1 MGVRFSHPLPFRLL
15 SCQNLSGSFLFVI
28 IKLSRYYILLD
39 NDCNFLIYFSLDM
52 VYNDNRGKV
61 FGGDSILVIIFN
73 NYIFERRAKMKK
85 NIKFTILLILLVISL
100 TGCVKFNSTMEIKK
114 DKSMDY
120 KIIYAF
126 DKSLFGD
133 QEILTNDD
141 KKELENKGFTV
152 SNYVDGNMKGFKVS
166 KNIKNIDDVSSTN
179 DATYDLSGL
188 LDSNKSESKVFKVK
202 KGFLKNTYTA
212 SFKFDSSDSDL
223 NNSTSND
230 TTIDNDFTIDD
241 NNTTTDSDFDFSNIN
256 TNMDLSFNVKLPYK
270 AISSNAT
277 TKKNDDKELS
287 WNLSSTGEDKIE
299 FSFALYNMTNIYICG
314 GVIVLLIIIVIV
326 SILNKGKKNKVSN
339 KDATND
345 KQTTTFNSSV
355 ETPIMSNNV
364 TSQSSE
370 NINKVEAFYQQ
381 PDKKSNI
388 ADMYSNQSI
397 QEQASTN
404 SQSTVFSTTN
414 VDNNPVNETLSTS
427 SVDNQIFPQPV
438 QTTDIFS
445 TTNVNSNLANQT
457 LSTDTVNN
465 QQSNVNNDNQIDTL

>member
-1 MGVRFSHPLPFRLL
+1 
-15 SCQNLSGSFLFVI
+15 
-28 IKLSRYYILLD
+28 
-39 NDCNFLIYFSLDM
+39 
-52 VYNDNRGKV
+52 
-61 FGGDSILVIIFN
+61 
-73 NYIFERRAKMKK
+73 MKK

-202 KGFLKNTYTA
+202 KGLLKNTYTA

-241 NNTTTDSDFDFSNIN
+241 NNTTTDSDFDFSNMN

-326 SILNKGKKNKVSN
+326 SILNIGKKNKVSN

-397 QEQASTN
+397 KEQASTN

-414 VDNNPVNETLSTS
+414 VNNTSVNKTLSTN
-427 SVDNQIFPQPV
+427 SVDNQTFPQPV

-445 TTNVNSNLANQT
+445 ATNVNSNLANQT

>member
-1 MGVRFSHPLPFRLL
+1 
-15 SCQNLSGSFLFVI
+15 
-28 IKLSRYYILLD
+28 
-39 NDCNFLIYFSLDM
+39 
-52 VYNDNRGKV
+52 
-61 FGGDSILVIIFN
+61 
-73 NYIFERRAKMKK
+73 MKK
-85 NIKFTILLILLVISL
+85 NIKLTALLTLLVISL

-133 QEILTNDD
+133 QEILTSND

-179 DATYDLSGL
+179 NATYDLSGL

-202 KGFLKNTYTA
+202 KGFLKSTYTA

-230 TTIDNDFTIDD
+230 TTIDNDFTTDD
-241 NNTTTDSDFDFSNIN
+241 NGTTTDSDFDFSNIN

-299 FSFALYNMTNIYICG
+299 FSFVLYNMTNIYICG

-326 SILNKGKKNKVSN
+326 SILNKSRKNKVSN

-364 TSQSSE
+364 TSQS
-370 NINKVEAFYQQ
+370 I
-381 PDKKSNI
+381 D
-388 ADMYSNQSI
+388 NQSI

-414 VDNNPVNETLSTS
+414 VDNAPVNKTLSTS
-427 SVDNQIFPQPV
+427 SVDNQTFPQPV
-438 QTTDIFS
+438 QTKDIFS

>member
-1 MGVRFSHPLPFRLL
+1 
-15 SCQNLSGSFLFVI
+15 
-28 IKLSRYYILLD
+28 
-39 NDCNFLIYFSLDM
+39 
-52 VYNDNRGKV
+52 
-61 FGGDSILVIIFN
+61 
-73 NYIFERRAKMKK
+73 MKK

-299 FSFALYNMTNIYICG
+299 FSFALYNMTNIYIY
-314 GVIVLLIIIVIV
+314 V
-326 SILNKGKKNKVSN
+326 
-339 KDATND
+339 
-345 KQTTTFNSSV
+345 V
-355 ETPIMSNNV
+355 E
-364 TSQSSE
+364 
-370 NINKVEAFYQQ
+370 
-381 PDKKSNI
+381 
-388 ADMYSNQSI
+388 
-397 QEQASTN
+397 
-404 SQSTVFSTTN
+404 
-414 VDNNPVNETLSTS
+414 L
-427 SVDNQIFPQPV
+427 
-438 QTTDIFS
+438 
-445 TTNVNSNLANQT
+445 
-457 LSTDTVNN
+457 
-465 QQSNVNNDNQIDTL
+465 

>member
-1 MGVRFSHPLPFRLL
+1 
-15 SCQNLSGSFLFVI
+15 
-28 IKLSRYYILLD
+28 
-39 NDCNFLIYFSLDM
+39 
-52 VYNDNRGKV
+52 
-61 FGGDSILVIIFN
+61 
-73 NYIFERRAKMKK
+73 MKK

-241 NNTTTDSDFDFSNIN
+241 NNTTTDSDFDFSSMN

-299 FSFALYNMTNIYICG
+299 FSFALYNMTNIYIFG
-314 GVIVLLIIIVIV
+314 GVVVLLIIVVIV

-397 QEQASTN
+397 KEQASTN

-414 VDNNPVNETLSTS
+414 VNNTSVNETLSTN
-427 SVDNQIFPQPV
+427 SVDNQTFPQPV

>member
-1 MGVRFSHPLPFRLL
+1 
-15 SCQNLSGSFLFVI
+15 
-28 IKLSRYYILLD
+28 
-39 NDCNFLIYFSLDM
+39 
-52 VYNDNRGKV
+52 
-61 FGGDSILVIIFN
+61 
-73 NYIFERRAKMKK
+73 MKK

-133 QEILTNDD
+133 QEILTSDD

-212 SFKFDSSDSDL
+212 SFKFDSADSDL

-241 NNTTTDSDFDFSNIN
+241 NNTTTDSDFDFSSMN

-355 ETPIMSNNV
+355 ETPIMNNNV
-364 TSQSSE
+364 TSQS
-370 NINKVEAFYQQ
+370 I
-381 PDKKSNI
+381 D
-388 ADMYSNQSI
+388 NQSI

-404 SQSTVFSTTN
+404 SQSAVFSTTN
-414 VDNNPVNETLSTS
+414 VDNTPVTETLSTN
-427 SVDNQIFPQPV
+427 SVDNQTFPQSV
-438 QTTDIFS
+438 KTTDIFS

>member
-1 MGVRFSHPLPFRLL
+1 
-15 SCQNLSGSFLFVI
+15 
-28 IKLSRYYILLD
+28 
-39 NDCNFLIYFSLDM
+39 
-52 VYNDNRGKV
+52 
-61 FGGDSILVIIFN
+61 
-73 NYIFERRAKMKK
+73 MKK
-85 NIKFTILLILLVISL
+85 NIKLTALLTLLVISL

-133 QEILTNDD
+133 QEILTSND

-179 DATYDLSGL
+179 NATYDLSGL

-230 TTIDNDFTIDD
+230 TTIDNDFTTDD

-364 TSQSSE
+364 TSQS
-370 NINKVEAFYQQ
+370 I
-381 PDKKSNI
+381 D
-388 ADMYSNQSI
+388 NQSI

-414 VDNNPVNETLSTS
+414 VDNASVNKTLSTS
-427 SVDNQIFPQPV
+427 SVDNQTFPQPV
-438 QTTDIFS
+438 QTKDIFS
-445 TTNVNSNLANQT
+445 TTNVDNNLANQT

>member
-1 MGVRFSHPLPFRLL
+1 
-15 SCQNLSGSFLFVI
+15 
-28 IKLSRYYILLD
+28 
-39 NDCNFLIYFSLDM
+39 
-52 VYNDNRGKV
+52 
-61 FGGDSILVIIFN
+61 
-73 NYIFERRAKMKK
+73 MKK
-85 NIKFTILLILLVISL
+85 NIKLTALLTLLVISL

-133 QEILTNDD
+133 QEILTSND

-230 TTIDNDFTIDD
+230 TTIDNDFTTDD

-397 QEQASTN
+397 QGQASTN

-414 VDNNPVNETLSTS
+414 VNNTSVNETLFTN
-427 SVDNQIFPQPV
+427 SVDSQTSPQLV
-438 QTTDIFS
+438 QTASILS

>member
-1 MGVRFSHPLPFRLL
+1 
-15 SCQNLSGSFLFVI
+15 
-28 IKLSRYYILLD
+28 
-39 NDCNFLIYFSLDM
+39 
-52 VYNDNRGKV
+52 
-61 FGGDSILVIIFN
+61 
-73 NYIFERRAKMKK
+73 MKK
-85 NIKFTILLILLVISL
+85 NIKLTALLTLLVISL

-133 QEILTNDD
+133 QEILTSDD

-230 TTIDNDFTIDD
+230 TTIDNDFTTDD

-414 VDNNPVNETLSTS
+414 VNNTSVNETLSTNSVDNQTFPQPVQTTDIFSTTNVDNNPVNETLSTS
-427 SVDNQIFPQPV
+427 SVDNQTFPQLMLIVILQIRLYP
-438 QTTDIFS
+438 QILLII
-445 TTNVNSNLANQT
+445 NNLM
-457 LSTDTVNN
+457 
-465 QQSNVNNDNQIDTL
+465 

>member
-1 MGVRFSHPLPFRLL
+1 
-15 SCQNLSGSFLFVI
+15 
-28 IKLSRYYILLD
+28 
-39 NDCNFLIYFSLDM
+39 
-52 VYNDNRGKV
+52 
-61 FGGDSILVIIFN
+61 
-73 NYIFERRAKMKK
+73 MKK

-202 KGFLKNTYTA
+202 KGLLKNTYTA

-241 NNTTTDSDFDFSNIN
+241 NNTTTDSDFDFSSMN

-299 FSFALYNMTNIYICG
+299 FSFALYNMTNIYIFG
-314 GVIVLLIIIVIV
+314 GVVVLLIIIVIV

-355 ETPIMSNNV
+355 ETPIMNNNV
-364 TSQSSE
+364 TSQS
-370 NINKVEAFYQQ
+370 I
-381 PDKKSNI
+381 D
-388 ADMYSNQSI
+388 NQSI

-404 SQSTVFSTTN
+404 SQSAVFSTTN
-414 VDNNPVNETLSTS
+414 VDNTPVNETLSTN
-427 SVDNQIFPQPV
+427 SVDNQTFPQSV
-438 QTTDIFS
+438 KTTDIFS

>member
-1 MGVRFSHPLPFRLL
+1 M
-15 SCQNLSGSFLFVI
+15 N
-28 IKLSRYYILLD
+28 
-39 NDCNFLIYFSLDM
+39 
-52 VYNDNRGKV
+52 
-61 FGGDSILVIIFN
+61 
-73 NYIFERRAKMKK
+73 K
-85 NIKFTILLILLVISL
+85 NIKLTALLTLLVISL

-133 QEILTNDD
+133 QEILTSND

-152 SNYVDGNMKGFKVS
+152 SNYVDGNMNGFKVS

-230 TTIDNDFTIDD
+230 TTIDNDFTADD
-241 NNTTTDSDFDFSNIN
+241 NNTTADSDFDFSNIN

-355 ETPIMSNNV
+355 ETPIMNNNV
-364 TSQSSE
+364 TSQS
-370 NINKVEAFYQQ
+370 I
-381 PDKKSNI
+381 D
-388 ADMYSNQSI
+388 NQSI

-414 VDNNPVNETLSTS
+414 VDNTPVNETLSTN
-427 SVDNQIFPQPV
+427 SVDNQTFPQPV

>member
-1 MGVRFSHPLPFRLL
+1 
-15 SCQNLSGSFLFVI
+15 
-28 IKLSRYYILLD
+28 
-39 NDCNFLIYFSLDM
+39 
-52 VYNDNRGKV
+52 
-61 FGGDSILVIIFN
+61 
-73 NYIFERRAKMKK
+73 MKK
-85 NIKFTILLILLVISL
+85 NIKLTALLTLLVISL

-133 QEILTNDD
+133 QEILTSYD

-230 TTIDNDFTIDD
+230 TTIDNDFTTDD

-355 ETPIMSNNV
+355 ETPIMNNNV

-414 VDNNPVNETLSTS
+414 VNNTSVNETLSTNSVDNQTFPQPVQTTDIFSTTNVDNNPVNETLSTS
-427 SVDNQIFPQPV
+427 SVDNQTFPQPV

>member
-1 MGVRFSHPLPFRLL
+1 
-15 SCQNLSGSFLFVI
+15 
-28 IKLSRYYILLD
+28 
-39 NDCNFLIYFSLDM
+39 
-52 VYNDNRGKV
+52 
-61 FGGDSILVIIFN
+61 
-73 NYIFERRAKMKK
+73 MKK

-152 SNYVDGNMKGFKVS
+152 SNYVDGNMKGFKIS

-230 TTIDNDFTIDD
+230 TTIDNDFTTDD

-326 SILNKGKKNKVSN
+326 SILNKSKKNKVSN

-414 VDNNPVNETLSTS
+414 VNNTSVNETLSTS
-427 SVDNQIFPQPV
+427 SVDNQTFTKPV

>member
-1 MGVRFSHPLPFRLL
+1 
-15 SCQNLSGSFLFVI
+15 
-28 IKLSRYYILLD
+28 
-39 NDCNFLIYFSLDM
+39 
-52 VYNDNRGKV
+52 
-61 FGGDSILVIIFN
+61 
-73 NYIFERRAKMKK
+73 MKK

-133 QEILTNDD
+133 QEILTSDD

-202 KGFLKNTYTA
+202 KGLLKNTYTA

-230 TTIDNDFTIDD
+230 TTIDNDFTTDD
-241 NNTTTDSDFDFSNIN
+241 NNTTTDSDFDFSNMN

-355 ETPIMSNNV
+355 ETPIINNNV
-364 TSQSSE
+364 TSQS
-370 NINKVEAFYQQ
+370 I
-381 PDKKSNI
+381 D
-388 ADMYSNQSI
+388 NQSI

-404 SQSTVFSTTN
+404 SQSAVFSTTN
-414 VDNNPVNETLSTS
+414 VDNTPVNETLSTN
-427 SVDNQIFPQPV
+427 SVDNQTFPQPV

>member
-1 MGVRFSHPLPFRLL
+1 MEL
-15 SCQNLSGSFLFVI
+15 I
-28 IKLSRYYILLD
+28 I
-39 NDCNFLIYFSLDM
+39 
-52 VYNDNRGKV
+52 NR
-61 FGGDSILVIIFN
+61 
-73 NYIFERRAKMKK
+73 
-85 NIKFTILLILLVISL
+85 
-100 TGCVKFNSTMEIKK
+100 
-114 DKSMDY
+114 
-120 KIIYAF
+120 
-126 DKSLFGD
+126 
-133 QEILTNDD
+133 
-141 KKELENKGFTV
+141 
-152 SNYVDGNMKGFKVS
+152 
-166 KNIKNIDDVSSTN
+166 
-179 DATYDLSGL
+179 
-188 LDSNKSESKVFKVK
+188 
-202 KGFLKNTYTA
+202 
-212 SFKFDSSDSDL
+212 
-223 NNSTSND
+223 
-230 TTIDNDFTIDD
+230 
-241 NNTTTDSDFDFSNIN
+241 
-256 TNMDLSFNVKLPYK
+256 
-270 AISSNAT
+270 
-277 TKKNDDKELS
+277 
-287 WNLSSTGEDKIE
+287 EDKIE

-364 TSQSSE
+364 TSQSIDNQSSE

-414 VDNNPVNETLSTS
+414 VDNTPVNETLSTN
-427 SVDNQIFPQPV
+427 SVDNQTFPQPV

-445 TTNVNSNLANQT
+445 TTNVNNNLANQT

>member
-1 MGVRFSHPLPFRLL
+1 
-15 SCQNLSGSFLFVI
+15 
-28 IKLSRYYILLD
+28 
-39 NDCNFLIYFSLDM
+39 
-52 VYNDNRGKV
+52 
-61 FGGDSILVIIFN
+61 
-73 NYIFERRAKMKK
+73 MKK
-85 NIKFTILLILLVISL
+85 NIKLTALLTLLVISL

-133 QEILTNDD
+133 QEILTSDD

-230 TTIDNDFTIDD
+230 TTIDNDFTTDD

-355 ETPIMSNNV
+355 ETPIMNNNV

-414 VDNNPVNETLSTS
+414 V
-427 SVDNQIFPQPV
+427 
-438 QTTDIFS
+438 
-445 TTNVNSNLANQT
+445 NSNLANQT

>member
-1 MGVRFSHPLPFRLL
+1 
-15 SCQNLSGSFLFVI
+15 
-28 IKLSRYYILLD
+28 
-39 NDCNFLIYFSLDM
+39 
-52 VYNDNRGKV
+52 
-61 FGGDSILVIIFN
+61 
-73 NYIFERRAKMKK
+73 MKK
-85 NIKFTILLILLVISL
+85 NIKLTALLTLLVISL

-133 QEILTNDD
+133 QEILTSND

-179 DATYDLSGL
+179 NATYDLSGL

-230 TTIDNDFTIDD
+230 TTIDNDFTTDD

-299 FSFALYNMTNIYICG
+299 FSFVLYNMTNIYICG

-326 SILNKGKKNKVSN
+326 SILNKSRKNKVSN

-364 TSQSSE
+364 TSQS
-370 NINKVEAFYQQ
+370 I
-381 PDKKSNI
+381 D
-388 ADMYSNQSI
+388 NQSI

-414 VDNNPVNETLSTS
+414 VDNAPVNKTLSTS
-427 SVDNQIFPQPV
+427 SVDNQTFPQPV
-438 QTTDIFS
+438 QTKDIFS
-445 TTNVNSNLANQT
+445 TTNVDNNLANQT

>member
-1 MGVRFSHPLPFRLL
+1 
-15 SCQNLSGSFLFVI
+15 
-28 IKLSRYYILLD
+28 
-39 NDCNFLIYFSLDM
+39 
-52 VYNDNRGKV
+52 
-61 FGGDSILVIIFN
+61 
-73 NYIFERRAKMKK
+73 MKK
-85 NIKFTILLILLVISL
+85 NIKLTTLLILIVISL

-133 QEILTNDD
+133 QEILTSND

-230 TTIDNDFTIDD
+230 TTIDNDFTTDD

-326 SILNKGKKNKVSN
+326 SILNKSRKNKVSN

-355 ETPIMSNNV
+355 ETPIINNNV
-364 TSQSSE
+364 TSQS
-370 NINKVEAFYQQ
+370 I
-381 PDKKSNI
+381 D
-388 ADMYSNQSI
+388 NQSI

-414 VDNNPVNETLSTS
+414 VNNTSVNETLSTN
-427 SVDNQIFPQPV
+427 SVDNQTFPQPV

-445 TTNVNSNLANQT
+445 TTNVNSNLVNQA

-465 QQSNVNNDNQIDTL
+465 QQSNVNNDDQIDTL

>member
-1 MGVRFSHPLPFRLL
+1 
-15 SCQNLSGSFLFVI
+15 
-28 IKLSRYYILLD
+28 
-39 NDCNFLIYFSLDM
+39 
-52 VYNDNRGKV
+52 
-61 FGGDSILVIIFN
+61 
-73 NYIFERRAKMKK
+73 MKK
-85 NIKFTILLILLVISL
+85 NIKLTALLTLLVISL

-133 QEILTNDD
+133 QEILTSDD

-230 TTIDNDFTIDD
+230 TTIDNDFTTDD
-241 NNTTTDSDFDFSNIN
+241 NDTTTDSDFDFSNIN

-364 TSQSSE
+364 TSQSIDNQSSE

-388 ADMYSNQSI
+388 ADMYSNQNI
-397 QEQASTN
+397 QEQASTS

-414 VDNNPVNETLSTS
+414 VDNTPVNE
-427 SVDNQIFPQPV
+427 
-438 QTTDIFS
+438 
-445 TTNVNSNLANQT
+445 T

>member
-1 MGVRFSHPLPFRLL
+1 
-15 SCQNLSGSFLFVI
+15 
-28 IKLSRYYILLD
+28 
-39 NDCNFLIYFSLDM
+39 
-52 VYNDNRGKV
+52 
-61 FGGDSILVIIFN
+61 
-73 NYIFERRAKMKK
+73 MKK
-85 NIKFTILLILLVISL
+85 NIKLTALLILLVISL

-133 QEILTNDD
+133 QEILTSDD

-166 KNIKNIDDVSSTN
+166 KNIKSIDDVSSTN

-230 TTIDNDFTIDD
+230 TTIDNDFTTDD

-299 FSFALYNMTNIYICG
+299 FSFVLYNMTNIYICG

-326 SILNKGKKNKVSN
+326 SILNKSRKNKVSN

-355 ETPIMSNNV
+355 ETPIMSTNV
-364 TSQSSE
+364 TSQS
-370 NINKVEAFYQQ
+370 I
-381 PDKKSNI
+381 D
-388 ADMYSNQSI
+388 NQSI

-414 VDNNPVNETLSTS
+414 VDNAPVNKTLSTS
-427 SVDNQIFPQPV
+427 SVDNQTFPQPV
-438 QTTDIFS
+438 QTKDIFS
-445 TTNVNSNLANQT
+445 TTNVDNNLANQT

>member
-1 MGVRFSHPLPFRLL
+1 
-15 SCQNLSGSFLFVI
+15 
-28 IKLSRYYILLD
+28 
-39 NDCNFLIYFSLDM
+39 
-52 VYNDNRGKV
+52 
-61 FGGDSILVIIFN
+61 
-73 NYIFERRAKMKK
+73 MKK
-85 NIKFTILLILLVISL
+85 NIKFTALLTLLVISL

-230 TTIDNDFTIDD
+230 TTIDNDFTTDD

-364 TSQSSE
+364 TSQS
-370 NINKVEAFYQQ
+370 I
-381 PDKKSNI
+381 D
-388 ADMYSNQSI
+388 NQSI

-414 VDNNPVNETLSTS
+414 VDNAPVNKTLSTS
-427 SVDNQIFPQPV
+427 SVDNQTFPQPV
-438 QTTDIFS
+438 QTKDIFS
-445 TTNVNSNLANQT
+445 TTNVDNNLANQT

>member
-1 MGVRFSHPLPFRLL
+1 
-15 SCQNLSGSFLFVI
+15 
-28 IKLSRYYILLD
+28 
-39 NDCNFLIYFSLDM
+39 
-52 VYNDNRGKV
+52 
-61 FGGDSILVIIFN
+61 
-73 NYIFERRAKMKK
+73 MKK
-85 NIKFTILLILLVISL
+85 NIKLTALLTLLVISL

-133 QEILTNDD
+133 QEILTSDD

-152 SNYVDGNMKGFKVS
+152 SNYVDGNMNGFKVS

-230 TTIDNDFTIDD
+230 TTIDNDFTTDD

-414 VDNNPVNETLSTS
+414 VNNTSVNETLSTNSVDNQTFPQPVQTTDIFSTTNVDNNPVNETLSTN
-427 SVDNQIFPQPV
+427 SVDNQTFPQPV

>member
-1 MGVRFSHPLPFRLL
+1 
-15 SCQNLSGSFLFVI
+15 
-28 IKLSRYYILLD
+28 
-39 NDCNFLIYFSLDM
+39 
-52 VYNDNRGKV
+52 
-61 FGGDSILVIIFN
+61 
-73 NYIFERRAKMKK
+73 MKK
-85 NIKFTILLILLVISL
+85 NIKLTALLTLLVISL

-133 QEILTNDD
+133 QEILTSND

-179 DATYDLSGL
+179 NATYDLSGL

-230 TTIDNDFTIDD
+230 TTIDNDFTTDD

-364 TSQSSE
+364 TSQS
-370 NINKVEAFYQQ
+370 I
-381 PDKKSNI
+381 D
-388 ADMYSNQSI
+388 NQSI

-414 VDNNPVNETLSTS
+414 VDNAPVNKTLSTS
-427 SVDNQIFPQPV
+427 SVDNQTFPQPV
-438 QTTDIFS
+438 QTKDIFS
-445 TTNVNSNLANQT
+445 TTIVDNNLANQT

>member
-1 MGVRFSHPLPFRLL
+1 
-15 SCQNLSGSFLFVI
+15 
-28 IKLSRYYILLD
+28 
-39 NDCNFLIYFSLDM
+39 
-52 VYNDNRGKV
+52 
-61 FGGDSILVIIFN
+61 
-73 NYIFERRAKMKK
+73 MKK
-85 NIKFTILLILLVISL
+85 NIKLTTLLILLVISL

-114 DKSMDY
+114 DKSIDY
-120 KIIYAF
+120 TVIYAF

-133 QEILTNDD
+133 QEILTSDD
-141 KKELENKGFTV
+141 KKELENKEFTV
-152 SNYVDGNMKGFKVS
+152 SNYVDGNMNGLKLS

-230 TTIDNDFTIDD
+230 TTIDNDFTTDD
-241 NNTTTDSDFDFSNIN
+241 NDTTTDSDFDFSNIN

-277 TKKNDDKELS
+277 TKKNDDKDLS
-287 WNLSSTGEDKIE
+287 WDLSSTGENKIE

-326 SILNKGKKNKVSN
+326 SILNKSKKNKVSN
-339 KDATND
+339 KDTTND

-364 TSQSSE
+364 TSQSIDNQSSE
-370 NINKVEAFYQQ
+370 NINKVETFYQQ

-414 VDNNPVNETLSTS
+414 VDNTTVNETLSTNSVDSQISPQPVQTASILSTTNVDNTHVNETLSTS
-427 SVDNQIFPQPV
+427 SVDNQTFPLPV

-445 TTNVNSNLANQT
+445 TTNVDNNLANQT

>member
-1 MGVRFSHPLPFRLL
+1 
-15 SCQNLSGSFLFVI
+15 
-28 IKLSRYYILLD
+28 
-39 NDCNFLIYFSLDM
+39 
-52 VYNDNRGKV
+52 
-61 FGGDSILVIIFN
+61 
-73 NYIFERRAKMKK
+73 MKK
-85 NIKFTILLILLVISL
+85 NIKLTALLTLLVISL

-230 TTIDNDFTIDD
+230 TTIDNDFTTDD

-314 GVIVLLIIIVIV
+314 GVIVLLIIIAIV

-370 NINKVEAFYQQ
+370 NINKVDAFYQQ

-397 QEQASTN
+397 QKQASTN
-404 SQSTVFSTTN
+404 SQSTVFSTTNVNNTSVNETLFTNSVDSQTSPQLVQTASILSTTN

-427 SVDNQIFPQPV
+427 SVDNQISPQPV

-445 TTNVNSNLANQT
+445 TTNGNSNLANQT

>member
-1 MGVRFSHPLPFRLL
+1 
-15 SCQNLSGSFLFVI
+15 
-28 IKLSRYYILLD
+28 
-39 NDCNFLIYFSLDM
+39 
-52 VYNDNRGKV
+52 
-61 FGGDSILVIIFN
+61 
-73 NYIFERRAKMKK
+73 MKK

-133 QEILTNDD
+133 QEILTSDD

-202 KGFLKNTYTA
+202 KGLLKNTYTA
-212 SFKFDSSDSDL
+212 SFKFDSADSDL

-241 NNTTTDSDFDFSNIN
+241 NNTTTDSDFDFSSMN

-355 ETPIMSNNV
+355 ETPIMNNNV
-364 TSQSSE
+364 TSQS
-370 NINKVEAFYQQ
+370 I
-381 PDKKSNI
+381 D
-388 ADMYSNQSI
+388 NQSI

-404 SQSTVFSTTN
+404 SQSAVFSTTN
-414 VDNNPVNETLSTS
+414 VDNTPVNETLSTN
-427 SVDNQIFPQPV
+427 SVDNQTFPQSV
-438 QTTDIFS
+438 KTTDIFS

>member
-1 MGVRFSHPLPFRLL
+1 
-15 SCQNLSGSFLFVI
+15 
-28 IKLSRYYILLD
+28 
-39 NDCNFLIYFSLDM
+39 
-52 VYNDNRGKV
+52 
-61 FGGDSILVIIFN
+61 
-73 NYIFERRAKMKK
+73 MKK

-230 TTIDNDFTIDD
+230 TTIDNDFTTDD

-326 SILNKGKKNKVSN
+326 SILNKSKKNKVSN

-414 VDNNPVNETLSTS
+414 VNNTSVNETLSTNSVDNQTFPQPVQTTDIFSTTNVDNNPVNETLSTS
-427 SVDNQIFPQPV
+427 SVDNQTFPQPV

>member
-1 MGVRFSHPLPFRLL
+1 
-15 SCQNLSGSFLFVI
+15 
-28 IKLSRYYILLD
+28 
-39 NDCNFLIYFSLDM
+39 
-52 VYNDNRGKV
+52 
-61 FGGDSILVIIFN
+61 
-73 NYIFERRAKMKK
+73 MKK
-85 NIKFTILLILLVISL
+85 NIKLTALLTLLVISL

-133 QEILTNDD
+133 QEILTSND

-152 SNYVDGNMKGFKVS
+152 SNYVDGNMNGFKVS

-230 TTIDNDFTIDD
+230 TTIDNDFTTDD
-241 NNTTTDSDFDFSNIN
+241 NDTTTDSDFDFSNIN

-314 GVIVLLIIIVIV
+314 GVIVLLIIIVIA
-326 SILNKGKKNKVSN
+326 SILNKSKKNKVSN

-355 ETPIMSNNV
+355 ETPIMNNNV
-364 TSQSSE
+364 TSQS
-370 NINKVEAFYQQ
+370 I
-381 PDKKSNI
+381 D
-388 ADMYSNQSI
+388 NQSI

-404 SQSTVFSTTN
+404 LQSTVFSTTN
-414 VDNNPVNETLSTS
+414 VDNKPVNETLSTN
-427 SVDNQIFPQPV
+427 SVDSQTSPQPV

>member
-1 MGVRFSHPLPFRLL
+1 
-15 SCQNLSGSFLFVI
+15 
-28 IKLSRYYILLD
+28 
-39 NDCNFLIYFSLDM
+39 
-52 VYNDNRGKV
+52 
-61 FGGDSILVIIFN
+61 
-73 NYIFERRAKMKK
+73 MKK

-230 TTIDNDFTIDD
+230 TTIDNDFTTDD
-241 NNTTTDSDFDFSNIN
+241 NDTTTDSDFDFSNIN

-414 VDNNPVNETLSTS
+414 VNNTSVNETLSTNSVDNQTFPQPVQTTDIFSTTNVDNNPVNETLSTS
-427 SVDNQIFPQPV
+427 SVDNQTFPQPV

>member
-1 MGVRFSHPLPFRLL
+1 
-15 SCQNLSGSFLFVI
+15 
-28 IKLSRYYILLD
+28 
-39 NDCNFLIYFSLDM
+39 
-52 VYNDNRGKV
+52 
-61 FGGDSILVIIFN
+61 
-73 NYIFERRAKMKK
+73 MKK
-85 NIKFTILLILLVISL
+85 NIKLTALLTLLVISL

-133 QEILTNDD
+133 QEILTSDD

-152 SNYVDGNMKGFKVS
+152 SNYVDGNMNGFKVS

-230 TTIDNDFTIDD
+230 TTIDNDFTTDD

-277 TKKNDDKELS
+277 TKENDDKELS

-355 ETPIMSNNV
+355 ETPIMNNNV
-364 TSQSSE
+364 TSQS
-370 NINKVEAFYQQ
+370 I
-381 PDKKSNI
+381 D
-388 ADMYSNQSI
+388 NQSI
-397 QEQASTN
+397 QEQDSTN

-414 VDNNPVNETLSTS
+414 VDNTPVNETLSTN
-427 SVDNQIFPQPV
+427 SVDNQTFPQLV

-445 TTNVNSNLANQT
+445 TTNVDNNLANQT

>member
-1 MGVRFSHPLPFRLL
+1 
-15 SCQNLSGSFLFVI
+15 
-28 IKLSRYYILLD
+28 
-39 NDCNFLIYFSLDM
+39 
-52 VYNDNRGKV
+52 
-61 FGGDSILVIIFN
+61 
-73 NYIFERRAKMKK
+73 MKK

-212 SFKFDSSDSDL
+212 SFKFDSADSDL

-241 NNTTTDSDFDFSNIN
+241 NNTTTDSDFDFSNMN

-355 ETPIMSNNV
+355 ETPIMNNNV
-364 TSQSSE
+364 TSQS
-370 NINKVEAFYQQ
+370 I
-381 PDKKSNI
+381 D
-388 ADMYSNQSI
+388 NQSI

-414 VDNNPVNETLSTS
+414 VDNTPVNETLSTN
-427 SVDNQIFPQPV
+427 SVDNQTFPQSV
-438 QTTDIFS
+438 KTTDIFS

>member
-1 MGVRFSHPLPFRLL
+1 M
-15 SCQNLSGSFLFVI
+15 N
-28 IKLSRYYILLD
+28 
-39 NDCNFLIYFSLDM
+39 
-52 VYNDNRGKV
+52 
-61 FGGDSILVIIFN
+61 
-73 NYIFERRAKMKK
+73 K
-85 NIKFTILLILLVISL
+85 NIKLTALLTLLVISL

-133 QEILTNDD
+133 QEILTNDA

-179 DATYDLSGL
+179 NATYDLSGL

-230 TTIDNDFTIDD
+230 TTIDNDFTTDD

-299 FSFALYNMTNIYICG
+299 FSFVLYNMTNIYICG

-326 SILNKGKKNKVSN
+326 SILNKSRKNKVSN

-364 TSQSSE
+364 TSQS
-370 NINKVEAFYQQ
+370 I
-381 PDKKSNI
+381 D
-388 ADMYSNQSI
+388 NQSI

-414 VDNNPVNETLSTS
+414 VDNAPVNKTLSTS
-427 SVDNQIFPQPV
+427 SVDNQTFPQPV
-438 QTTDIFS
+438 QTKDIFS

>member
-1 MGVRFSHPLPFRLL
+1 
-15 SCQNLSGSFLFVI
+15 
-28 IKLSRYYILLD
+28 
-39 NDCNFLIYFSLDM
+39 
-52 VYNDNRGKV
+52 
-61 FGGDSILVIIFN
+61 
-73 NYIFERRAKMKK
+73 MKK

-241 NNTTTDSDFDFSNIN
+241 NNTTTDSDFDFSSMN

-355 ETPIMSNNV
+355 ETPIMNNNV
-364 TSQSSE
+364 TSQS
-370 NINKVEAFYQQ
+370 I
-381 PDKKSNI
+381 D
-388 ADMYSNQSI
+388 NQSI

-404 SQSTVFSTTN
+404 SQSAVFSTTN
-414 VDNNPVNETLSTS
+414 VDNTPVNETLSTN
-427 SVDNQIFPQPV
+427 SVDNQTFPQSV
-438 QTTDIFS
+438 KTTDIFS

>member
-1 MGVRFSHPLPFRLL
+1 M
-15 SCQNLSGSFLFVI
+15 N
-28 IKLSRYYILLD
+28 
-39 NDCNFLIYFSLDM
+39 
-52 VYNDNRGKV
+52 
-61 FGGDSILVIIFN
+61 
-73 NYIFERRAKMKK
+73 K
-85 NIKFTILLILLVISL
+85 NIKLTALLTLLVISL

-133 QEILTNDD
+133 QEILTNDA

-166 KNIKNIDDVSSTN
+166 KNIKNIDDVSYTN

-212 SFKFDSSDSDL
+212 SFKFDSSASDL

-230 TTIDNDFTIDD
+230 TTIDNDFTTDD
-241 NNTTTDSDFDFSNIN
+241 NDTTTDSDFDFSNIN

-326 SILNKGKKNKVSN
+326 SILNKSRKNKVSN

-355 ETPIMSNNV
+355 ETPIMNNNV
-364 TSQSSE
+364 TSQS
-370 NINKVEAFYQQ
+370 I
-381 PDKKSNI
+381 D
-388 ADMYSNQSI
+388 NQSI

-414 VDNNPVNETLSTS
+414 VDNTPVNETLSTN
-427 SVDNQIFPQPV
+427 SVDNQTFPQPV

>member
-1 MGVRFSHPLPFRLL
+1 M
-15 SCQNLSGSFLFVI
+15 N
-28 IKLSRYYILLD
+28 
-39 NDCNFLIYFSLDM
+39 
-52 VYNDNRGKV
+52 
-61 FGGDSILVIIFN
+61 
-73 NYIFERRAKMKK
+73 K
-85 NIKFTILLILLVISL
+85 NIKLTALLTLLVISL

-133 QEILTNDD
+133 QEILTSND

-179 DATYDLSGL
+179 NATYDLSGL

-230 TTIDNDFTIDD
+230 TTIDNDFTTDD

-299 FSFALYNMTNIYICG
+299 FSFVLYNMTNIYICG

-326 SILNKGKKNKVSN
+326 SILNKSRKNKVSN

-364 TSQSSE
+364 TSQS
-370 NINKVEAFYQQ
+370 I
-381 PDKKSNI
+381 D
-388 ADMYSNQSI
+388 NQSI

-414 VDNNPVNETLSTS
+414 VDNTPVNETLSTN
-427 SVDNQIFPQPV
+427 SVDNQTFPQPV

>member
-1 MGVRFSHPLPFRLL
+1 
-15 SCQNLSGSFLFVI
+15 
-28 IKLSRYYILLD
+28 
-39 NDCNFLIYFSLDM
+39 
-52 VYNDNRGKV
+52 
-61 FGGDSILVIIFN
+61 
-73 NYIFERRAKMKK
+73 MKK

-133 QEILTNDD
+133 QEILTSDD

-202 KGFLKNTYTA
+202 KGLLKNTYTA

-364 TSQSSE
+364 TSQS
-370 NINKVEAFYQQ
+370 I
-381 PDKKSNI
+381 D
-388 ADMYSNQSI
+388 NQSI

-414 VDNNPVNETLSTS
+414 VNNTSVNETLSTN
-427 SVDNQIFPQPV
+427 SVDNQTFPQPV